1 MTKGDRIFCV
11 VARTGQVGDLLLFA
25 PQVRPLLRANAH
37 RTTCLGS
44 QLGGIGLVVTRARII
59 ILILHKLAT
68 ADLDH
73 AALHTLSKLFLDGII
88 TRARVLH
95 SHLYL
100 ILPDIRSSDITDFAV
115 G

>member
-25 PQVRPLLRANAH
+25 PQVLPLLLANAH
-37 RTTCLGS
+37 RTTCLRS
-44 QLGGIGLVVTRARII
+44 QLGGIGLVRTRARII
-59 ILILHKLAT
+59 ILILHKLAA

-73 AALHTLSKLFLDGII
+73 AALHALAKLFLYGII

-95 SHLYL
+95 SHLDL
-100 ILPDIRSSDITDFAV
+100 ILPDIRSSDITYFAV